1 MRPKGFTF
9 KEELV
14 MPCGGRYSNH
24 QVDVRGSREQRRT
37 AEIIIADFKRDSFGC
52 NEPGRRTLLQH
63 KEVRI
68 DLQDARSFEN
78 GGNKRWRNLQLQLNQ
93 PRPPGFPTTI
103 ATVLIRCDKQ
113 FPIRY
118 VRDAFVRSM
127 TKCAKV
133 WLDVSP

>member
-1 MRPKGFTF
+1 MT
-9 KEELV
+9 
-14 MPCGGRYSNH
+14 
-24 QVDVRGSREQRRT
+24 EQRKS

-52 NEPGRRTLLQH
+52 NEPGQRTLLLH

-68 DLQDARSFEN
+68 DLQDPRSFPN
-78 GGNKRWRNLQLQLNQ
+78 GGKNWRNLQLQQNV
-93 PRPPGFPTTI
+93 PRVPGFPNTV

-113 FPIRY
+113 FPIRI

-127 TKCAKV
+127 TKCAKM